1 MRCFRLFHGRWT
13 PSRVLSFAAGTLA
26 TVASMA
32 APICAGTITF
42 GFNGFSTLVMRSKK
56 VALMKSLSIL
66 LVVTLAMLAMP
77 AHAVAA
83 VIFTPG
89 DTIFGG
95 VKSGPT
101 FTINNNWPGH
111 EAPSNAIDGVGQK
124 YLNISMINTGFIV
137 NPSIGSSVATSITLW
152 TANDVEGR
160 DPASYE
166 LWGSNASIGSGPS
179 FSLSDFTLIS
189 SGLLSLPSARNPGGN
204 TPLSDSNSQPIGNSQ
219 TIGFTNSTAY
229 TSYMIIFPTL
239 KNYSDGMQI
248 AEVQL
253 YSSAAVPE
261 PSSLVIFGIGA
272 GIAGLKA
279 RTRKRVV

>member
-1 MRCFRLFHGRWT
+1 
-13 PSRVLSFAAGTLA
+13 
-26 TVASMA
+26 MA
-32 APICAGTITF
+32 APIYAGTITF
-42 GFNGFSTLVMRSKK
+42 GSDAFSTLVMRSKK

-77 AHAVAA
+77 AHAVAG

-95 VKSGPT
+95 VKSGAT
-101 FTINNNWPGH
+101 FTINNNWPGN

-124 YLNISMINTGFIV
+124 YLNFSMINTGFIV
-137 NPSIGSSVATSITLW
+137 KPSVGSSVATSIKLW
-152 TANDVEGR
+152 TANGPQQR

-166 LWGSNASIGSGPS
+166 MWGSNAAIGSGPS

-189 SGLLSLPSARNPGGN
+189 SGALSLPSTRNGAGN
-204 TPLSDSNSQPIGNSQ
+204 TPLSDISSQ

-229 TSYMIIFPTL
+229 TSYMVIFPTV
-239 KNYSDGMQI
+239 KDNSATVMEIG
-248 AEVQL
+248 EVQL
-253 YSSAAVPE
+253 YGSAAVPE
-261 PSSLVIFGIGA
+261 PTSLAIFGIGA

-279 RTRKRVV
+279 RTRKRAV

>member
-13 PSRVLSFAAGTLA
+13 PSRVLSVAAGSFA

-32 APICAGTITF
+32 APIYAGTITF
-42 GFNGFSTLVMRSKK
+42 GSDAFSTLVMRSKK

-77 AHAVAA
+77 AHAVAG

-95 VKSGPT
+95 VKSGAT
-101 FTINNNWPGH
+101 FTINNNWPGN

-124 YLNISMINTGFIV
+124 YLNFSMINTGFIV
-137 NPSIGSSVATSITLW
+137 KPSVGSSVATSIKLW
-152 TANDVEGR
+152 TANGPQQR

-166 LWGSNASIGSGPS
+166 LWGSNAAIGSGPS

-189 SGLLSLPSARNPGGN
+189 SGALSLPSTRNGAGN
-204 TPLSDSNSQPIGNSQ
+204 TPLSDISSQ

-229 TSYMIIFPTL
+229 TSYMVIFPTV
-239 KNYSDGMQI
+239 KDNSATVMEIG
-248 AEVQL
+248 EVQL
-253 YSSAAVPE
+253 YGSAAVPE
-261 PSSLVIFGIGA
+261 PTSLAIFGIGA

-279 RTRKRVV
+279 RTRKRAV

>member
-13 PSRVLSFAAGTLA
+13 PSRVLSFAAGALS

-42 GFNGFSTLVMRSKK
+42 GSDAFSTLVMRSKK

-66 LVVTLAMLAMP
+66 LVITLAMLAMP

-95 VKSGPT
+95 VKSGAT
-101 FTINNNWPGH
+101 FTINNNWPGN

-124 YLNISMINTGFIV
+124 YLNFSMINTGFIV

-152 TANDVEGR
+152 TANGPQER

-166 LWGSNASIGSGPS
+166 LWGSNAAIGSGPS

-189 SGLLSLPSARNPGGN
+189 SGLLSLPSTRNNGGN
-204 TPLSDSNSQPIGNSQ
+204 TPLSDISSQ
-219 TIGFTNSTAY
+219 TIGFANSTAY
-229 TSYMIIFPTL
+229 TSYMVIFPTV
-239 KNYSDGMQI
+239 KNNSASVMEIG
-248 AEVQL
+248 EVQL

-261 PSSLVIFGIGA
+261 PTSLVIFGIGA

>member
-13 PSRVLSFAAGTLA
+13 PSRVLSVAAGSFA

-32 APICAGTITF
+32 APIYAGTITF
-42 GFNGFSTLVMRSKK
+42 GSDAFSTLVMRSKK

-77 AHAVAA
+77 AHAVAG

-95 VKSGPT
+95 VKSGAT
-101 FTINNNWPGH
+101 FTINNSWPGN

-124 YLNISMINTGFIV
+124 YLNFSMINTGFIV
-137 NPSIGSSVATSITLW
+137 KPSVGSSVATSIKLW
-152 TANDVEGR
+152 TANGPQQR

-166 LWGSNASIGSGPS
+166 LWGSNAAIGSGPS

-189 SGLLSLPSARNPGGN
+189 SGALSLPSTRNGAGN
-204 TPLSDSNSQPIGNSQ
+204 TPLSDISSQ

-229 TSYMIIFPTL
+229 TSYMVIFPTV
-239 KNYSDGMQI
+239 KDNSATVMEIG
-248 AEVQL
+248 EVQL
-253 YSSAAVPE
+253 YGSAAVPE
-261 PSSLVIFGIGA
+261 PTSLAIFGIGA

-279 RTRKRVV
+279 RTRKRAV

>member
-13 PSRVLSFAAGTLA
+13 PSRVLSVAAGSFA

-32 APICAGTITF
+32 APIYAGTITF
-42 GFNGFSTLVMRSKK
+42 GSDAFSTLVMRSKK

-77 AHAVAA
+77 AHAVAG

-95 VKSGPT
+95 VKSGAT
-101 FTINNNWPGH
+101 FTINNNWAGN
-111 EAPSNAIDGVGQK
+111 EAPSNAIDGVSQK
-124 YLNISMINTGFIV
+124 YLNFSMINTGFIV
-137 NPSIGSSVATSITLW
+137 KPSVGSSVATSIKLW
-152 TANDVEGR
+152 TANGPAQR

-166 LWGSNASIGSGPS
+166 LWGSNAAIGSGPS

-189 SGLLSLPSARNPGGN
+189 SGALSLPSTRNGTGN
-204 TPLSDSNSQPIGNSQ
+204 TPLSDISSQ

-229 TSYMIIFPTL
+229 TSYMVIFPTV
-239 KNYSDGMQI
+239 KDNSATVMEIG
-248 AEVQL
+248 EVQL
-253 YSSAAVPE
+253 YGSAAVPE
-261 PSSLVIFGIGA
+261 PTSLAIFGIGA

-279 RTRKRVV
+279 RRRKRAV

>member
-13 PSRVLSFAAGTLA
+13 PSRVLSVAAGSFA

-32 APICAGTITF
+32 APIYAGTITF
-42 GFNGFSTLVMRSKK
+42 GSDAFSTLVMRSKK

-77 AHAVAA
+77 AHAVAG

-95 VKSGPT
+95 VKSGAT
-101 FTINNNWPGH
+101 FTINNNWPGN
-111 EAPSNAIDGVGQK
+111 EAPSNAIDGVSQK
-124 YLNISMINTGFIV
+124 YLNFSMINTGFIV
-137 NPSIGSSVATSITLW
+137 KPSVGSSVATSIKLW
-152 TANDVEGR
+152 TANGPAQR

-166 LWGSNASIGSGPS
+166 LWGSNAAIGSGPS

-189 SGLLSLPSARNPGGN
+189 SGALSLPSTRNGTGN
-204 TPLSDSNSQPIGNSQ
+204 TPLSDISSQ

-229 TSYMIIFPTL
+229 TSYMVIFPTV
-239 KNYSDGMQI
+239 KDNSATVMEIG
-248 AEVQL
+248 EVQL
-253 YSSAAVPE
+253 YGSAAVPE
-261 PSSLVIFGIGA
+261 PTSLAIFGIGA

-279 RTRKRVV
+279 RRRKRAV

>member
-13 PSRVLSFAAGTLA
+13 PSRVLSVAAGTLA

-124 YLNISMINTGFIV
+124 YLNFSGTNTGFIV

-152 TANDVEGR
+152 TANDSPQH

-179 FSLSDFTLIS
+179 FLLSNFTLIS
-189 SGLLSLPSARNPGGN
+189 SGLLSLPSTRNNGGN
-204 TPLSDSNSQPIGNSQ
+204 APLSDINSQ

-229 TSYMIIFPTL
+229 TSYMVIFPTVKGTNSGGL
-239 KNYSDGMQI
+239 MQI
-248 AEVQL
+248 GEVQL

-272 GIAGLKA
+272 GIASLKA
-279 RTRKRVV
+279 RTRKRAV